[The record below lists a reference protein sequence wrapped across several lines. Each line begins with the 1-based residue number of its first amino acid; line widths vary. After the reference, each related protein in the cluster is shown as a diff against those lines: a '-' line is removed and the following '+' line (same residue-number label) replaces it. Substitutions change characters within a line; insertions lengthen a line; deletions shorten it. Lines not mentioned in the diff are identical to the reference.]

1 MITIIGIAIISA
13 VLYTL
18 IKKFSPEFSALVEIG
33 ATVIVLLI
41 AYPYL
46 CDIVDFLAIS
56 DIDTEYIKLLLKT
69 VGVAIL
75 TQFAAD
81 ICIDSGETALASKIE
96 FAGKSVILALSLPT
110 VKTLLEFA
118 IGLINEK

>member
-1 MITIIGIAIISA
+1 MISIIGIAIISA

-18 IKKFSPEFSALVEIG
+18 VKKFSPEYSSLVEIS
-33 ATVIVLLI
+33 AIVMVLLT

-46 CDIVDFLAIS
+46 CDIVDFLAVS
-56 DIDTEYIKLLLKT
+56 EIDTGYIKLLLKT
-69 VGVAIL
+69 AGVAIL
-75 TQFAAD
+75 TQFACD
-81 ICIDSGETALASKIE
+81 ICADSGENALASKIE

-118 IGLINEK
+118 IGLINKR

>member
-18 IKKFSPEFSALVEIG
+18 IKKFSPEFSSIVEVG
-33 ATVIVLLI
+33 AIIIVLLT

-46 CDIVDFLAIS
+46 CDIVDFFATS

-69 VGVAIL
+69 VGVAVL

-81 ICIDSGETALASKIE
+81 ICIDSGETALATKIE